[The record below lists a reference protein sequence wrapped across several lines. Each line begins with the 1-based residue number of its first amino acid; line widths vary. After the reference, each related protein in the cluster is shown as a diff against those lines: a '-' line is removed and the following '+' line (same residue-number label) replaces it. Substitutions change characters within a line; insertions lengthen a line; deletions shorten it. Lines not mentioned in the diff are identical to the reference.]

1 MPSIDFEKIKELY
14 PLPAIPDKSKPN
26 LAQSEYRVEGKVLYY
41 VAPAENS
48 QKKVRAVYSRKID
61 GYIRSIF
68 SNGVYNFS
76 TRRLYLPECELR
88 RLNIYIMNKS
98 EWDYAISDADNQ
110 LRLINL
116 TDPDNR
122 LMPLV
127 SKRVPS
133 SKFYVSQIPD

>member
-1 MPSIDFEKIKELY
+1 M
-14 PLPAIPDKSKPN
+14 PAIPDKSKPN

-41 VAPAENS
+41 VAPAEYS

-68 SNGVYNFS
+68 SNAVYNFS

-88 RLNIYIMNKS
+88 RLNIYIMNKF

-127 SKRVPS
+127 SKTCS
-133 SKFYVSQIPD
+133 FK